1 MASGWNWTV
10 EASRQ
15 HSRQHFADFAG
26 WHERACLAPAGL
38 ASARIGLRFRG
49 DLAYLAAMKKP
60 RKVIQPRW
68 GVYRLGG
75 KRAERMLFTVTAPNS
90 ENEIPERDRWRHVI
104 EAERIFARQ
113 LQGIARLSIQGL
125 DTRRPVGDHSFR
137 LLDNAFVE

>member
-1 MASGWNWTV
+1 
-10 EASRQ
+10 
-15 HSRQHFADFAG
+15 
-26 WHERACLAPAGL
+26 
-38 ASARIGLRFRG
+38 
-49 DLAYLAAMKKP
+49 MKKP

-90 ENEIPERDRWRHVI
+90 DAAIERAIKENEIPERDRWRHVI

-125 DTRRPVGDHSFR
+125 DTRRPLATIALGYWTT
-137 LLDNAFVE
+137 LLLSDTNYVSTHK